1 MIRGRATRSR
11 GMVVAVSIVVLT
23 LVALM
28 VTSILNAVVAD
39 RTLEAASADS
49 YAYVGDLMSER
60 VATFAGAASDV
71 VEGTASELER
81 HGGAMSDEDLLRA
94 LTDRLER
101 EPAVGS
107 IFVATPDGHLTAVAG
122 VEPTGLAA
130 AEDGDAAYTRLLVT
144 PQEGGGSS
152 LVTTRYTEDLEE
164 LDTTEAA
171 IEYSVIARAWYQDAL
186 ANDGV
191 TWTEPYVS
199 ARNGEIVVSPVTS
212 VTADGVTAAVVGA
225 DLDLDLLGALLEDIP
240 LGSDARAFI
249 LTGDGRVVAAPA
261 GAREELRRILGTTD
275 SAPSAADFDLP
286 TVAPTAL
293 DQAGEAIRERGDT
306 VSLERE
312 MDADTGLDWIL
323 HLEASAEDLTPSIN
337 DFQRTAVWVTS
348 LSILMVIVAAVVALR
363 LWRPIRTLRVRAA
376 TDALTGLA
384 NRYEYARRLRAM
396 LRTAEQSG
404 ETILLI
410 ALDLDDFKQV
420 NDDHGHDAGDVVLA
434 AVGDSLRASVR
445 QRDLAA
451 RVGGDE
457 FVVVMRVS
465 ERASAVELARR
476 LRDDV
481 ALAILES
488 FHGASGVGAT
498 AGFATTATTG
508 YDAHTLQTAADDALV
523 AGKRVRK
530 GRTYAFGHVAGTA
543 GTAGDGAPRDDAGE
557 TSRPADSLPG
567 N

>member
-1 MIRGRATRSR
+1 MARSR
-11 GMVVAVSIVVLT
+11 GMVVAVAIVVLT

-39 RTLEAASADS
+39 RTLDAASADT

-81 HGGAMSDEDLLRA
+81 HGGAMDQDDLLRA
-94 LTDRLER
+94 LADRLER

-107 IFVATPDGHLTAVAG
+107 IFVASPDGRLTAVAG
-122 VEPTGLAA
+122 IEGTGLAA
-130 AEDGDAAYTRLLVT
+130 SDDDDAAYTRLAVSPVL
-144 PQEGGGSS
+144 EGGATV
-152 LVTTRYTEDLEE
+152 VTTRYSEDLVE
-164 LDTTEAA
+164 LDSTEAS
-171 IEYSVIARAWYQDAL
+171 IDYSVTSRAWYQDAL
-186 ANDGV
+186 AHDGV
-191 TWTEPYVS
+191 TWTEPYIS
-199 ARNGEIVVSPVTS
+199 ARNGEIVVSPVTA
-212 VTADGVTAAVVGA
+212 VAVDGETAAVVGA

-261 GAREELRRILGTTD
+261 GAREELRRILGATD
-275 SAPSAADFDLP
+275 TPPSAADFDLP

-312 MDADTGLDWIL
+312 MDAETGLDWVL
-323 HLEASAEDLTPSIN
+323 HLEASAKDLTPSLN

-348 LSILMVIVAAVVALR
+348 LSILMVIVAAVVALQ
-363 LWRPIRTLRVRAA
+363 LWRPIRTMRVRAA

-384 NRYEYARRLRAM
+384 NRYEYTRRLRAI
-396 LRTAEQSG
+396 LRSAEQTSD
-404 ETILLI
+404 TILLI

-420 NDDHGHDAGDVVLA
+420 NDDYGHDAGDVVLA
-434 AVGDSLRASVR
+434 AVGDTLRGSVR
-445 QRDLAA
+445 QRDVAA

-457 FVVVMRVS
+457 FVVVMRVGD
-465 ERASAVELARR
+465 RASAVELARR
-476 LRDDV
+476 IRDDV

-530 GRTYAFGHVAGTA
+530 GRTYAFGHAAGTA
-543 GTAGDGAPRDDAGE
+543 GGGAPRDDAGE